1 MNVQHLKLPPHSVDA
16 EQAILG
22 GLLQDNT
29 AYDRIADTLTE
40 ADFYRQEHRLIYRAA
55 LGLINGN
62 KPADVVTVAERLD
75 AEGILQDVGGLPYLV
90 DMVNNSTAANVR
102 SYAGIV
108 RERSILR
115 KLAEVGSALADSVYS
130 PAKSASVLLAEAQQT
145 LSEMETKSASAE
157 AKPIADALRG
167 MIERIDATYHGG
179 VKALKTGFKDLDEKI
194 VGLEPGDSIILAGRP
209 AMGKTAFG
217 LQIANHV
224 AESAPVLVFS
234 LEMPA
239 QQLAMRET
247 SRISNIDLM
256 KLRTAKL
263 GEEDW
268 QKLTYAVGKLNTRN
282 LFIDDRSGLN
292 MQQIRARAR
301 QVKRQ
306 HGLGLIV
313 IDYLQLIAGEG
324 ENQNTK
330 ITNISQQIK
339 LMARELGVPVITLSQ
354 LNRDLERRT
363 NKRPTMADL
372 RDSGAIEQDA
382 DVVLFLYR
390 DEYYNLETTWKGV
403 AECIIGKQRNGP
415 VGFVLLTYISE
426 RAMFGDFTGRYTPYT
441 QAKRT
446 KGFDE

>member
-1 MNVQHLKLPPHSVDA
+1 
-16 EQAILG
+16 
-22 GLLQDNT
+22 
-29 AYDRIADTLTE
+29 
-40 ADFYRQEHRLIYRAA
+40 
-55 LGLINGN
+55 
-62 KPADVVTVAERLD
+62 
-75 AEGILQDVGGLPYLV
+75 
-90 DMVNNSTAANVR
+90 
-102 SYAGIV
+102 
-108 RERSILR
+108 
-115 KLAEVGSALADSVYS
+115 
-130 PAKSASVLLAEAQQT
+130 
-145 LSEMETKSASAE
+145 
-157 AKPIADALRG
+157 
-167 MIERIDATYHGG
+167 
-179 VKALKTGFKDLDEKI
+179 
-194 VGLEPGDSIILAGRP
+194 
-209 AMGKTAFG
+209 MGKTAFG
-217 LQIANHV
+217 LQIGNHV

-354 LNRDLERRT
+354 LNRDLERRN

-390 DEYYNLETTWKGV
+390 DEYYNPETTWKGV

-415 VGFVLLTYISE
+415 VGFVPLTYISE
-426 RAMFGDFTGRYTPYT
+426 RAMFGDFTGRYTPET
-441 QAKRT
+441 QTKRT

>member
-16 EQAILG
+16 EQAIIG
-22 GLLQDNT
+22 GLLQDNS
-29 AYDRIADTLTE
+29 AYDRIADTLSE
-40 ADFYRQEHRLIYRAA
+40 IDFYRNEHRMIFRAA
-55 LGLINGN
+55 VGLINNN

-75 AEGILQDVGGLPYLV
+75 VDGVLKEVGGLPYLV

-108 RERSILR
+108 RERAILR
-115 KLAEVGSALADSVYS
+115 KLAEVGSALADSAFS
-130 PAKSASVLLAEAQQT
+130 PSKSASVLLAEAQQT

-167 MIERIDATYHGG
+167 MIERIDATYHGD

-217 LQIANHV
+217 LQIGNHV

-263 GEEDW
+263 GDEDW

-313 IDYLQLIAGEG
+313 IDYMQLIAGEG
-324 ENQNTK
+324 ENQNSK

-354 LNRDLERRT
+354 LNRDLERRN

-390 DEYYNLETTWKGV
+390 DEYYNPETTWKGV

-415 VGFVLLTYISE
+415 VGFVPLTYISE
-426 RAMFGDFTGRYTPYT
+426 RAMFGDFAGRYTPET
-441 QAKRT
+441 KQQASR
-446 KGFDE
+446 GFE